1 MDRRYLFSK
10 MTPMLLKYHAAI
22 TLRVYVDA
30 ISSSEPAPFF
40 SPPLWIPFVEPAVPD
55 EDGRRI
61 LVVGEVSA
69 PCEPHAR
76 LASRGC
82 SPARRASGASDPIA
96 VQNPLDN
103 FRPVFWSRCP
113 TTVAEP
119 RQTRQTLETERA

>member
-1 MDRRYLFSK
+1 
-10 MTPMLLKYHAAI
+10 MLLKYHAAI

-30 ISSSEPAPFF
+30 ISSSEPAPFL

-96 VQNPLDN
+96 VQNPVRITLDPCFGVDAWDN
-103 FRPVFWSRCP
+103 GRRTAP
-113 TTVAEP
+113 TCK
-119 RQTRQTLETERA
+119 TLETERA

>member
-82 SPARRASGASDPIA
+82 SPARRASGALNPIA
-96 VQNPLDN
+96 VQNPVRITLDPCFGVIAWDN
-103 FRPVFWSRCP
+103 GRRTAPK
-113 TTVAEP
+113 
-119 RQTRQTLETERA
+119 LGD